1 MLQKPGLI
9 TGHNIMELDTSFA
22 FKQLKWLS
30 REFDSFLPK
39 FVGQYVRNPTEEIVF
54 EVNVFD

>member
-9 TGHNIMELDTSFA
+9 ARHNIMELDASLA
-22 FKQLKWLS
+22 FKQLKEFS

-39 FVGQYVRNPTEEIVF
+39 FVGQHLWNPTE
-54 EVNVFD
+54 